1 MSLCSVQSGK
11 SVLFGHRHLQVGGRK
26 EEREKKNSNYIGDG
40 AFRVEV
46 R

>member
-1 MSLCSVQSGK
+1 MCSVQSSK

-26 EEREKKNSNYIGDG
+26 EEREKKKNSNYIGDG
-40 AFRVEV
+40 ACRVEV

>member
-1 MSLCSVQSGK
+1 MSLCSVQSSK
-11 SVLFGHRHLQVGGRK
+11 SVLFGHRHLQVGGSK
-26 EEREKKNSNYIGDG
+26 EEREKENSNYIGDG